1 MQQDFG
7 NVKNI
12 AVIGGGTSGLATCY
26 YLYHKLSENN
36 QLDQFRVHLFEK
48 EQELGGNAHTVV
60 LKMGETNNV
69 DSDKNEVDP
78 MTLVRWA
85 DMGVND
91 VNFSRYK
98 TLEAAMKATG
108 YFSDKNLK
116 PIEDTACFFSQDNQH
131 LYTDDIHV
139 SIDRPMERRFSLSG
153 TPQGTV
159 FTTIVEYGTQMSDC
173 EKKLDA
179 AWDIEL
185 HTFFEVLIG
194 LAEGR
199 SEVLKPELK
208 YEICLEAFNE
218 IRKQPSLA
226 NIPGPELAKLII
238 EVRDNLFFPRVAAMF
253 FTSDKGP
260 QHLPLASPFGYFSY
274 QEGKEQGEQFPDRRY
289 FVGGTKRWIEHLT
302 AYLKQGFNVNPSD
315 PKLFIHTGVDVKFKA
330 EGSGFSI
337 ASIKGTEDDSL
348 RNAPFDA
355 VVSTIHA
362 NHARTQISFDAAH
375 AEQGNVLDPILA
387 RIKYTQS
394 IGIVHTDASVI
405 SANVNSWRTF
415 NISIRHGEAMVP
427 YSITFQE
434 NRHQNDW
441 CNPQIRHAP
450 ELSYFVTLN
459 PTQPIADKFVLR
471 TVDSNE
477 NLDFLC
483 GTDLTELPESTQ
495 KHLKSGSDKNLLGRT
510 DNKAIFY
517 FAHNVYDKAAHQSQ
531 LDIEEYHTNLAINVK
546 QNGYAPIVYA
556 GSWCAEVGLQETC
569 WKQAENAVDKLLPVF
584 S

>member
-26 YLYHKLSENN
+26 YLYHKLSESN

-139 SIDRPMERRFSLSG
+139 SIDRPMDRRFSLSG

-199 SEVLKPELK
+199 SEALKPELK

-226 NIPGPELAKLII
+226 NVPGPELAKLII

-253 FTSDKGP
+253 FTSDKGS

-302 AYLKQGFNVNPSD
+302 AYLEQGFNVNPSN
-315 PKLFIHTGVDVKFKA
+315 PKLFIYTGVDVKFKA

-375 AEQGNVLDPILA
+375 AEQCNVLDPILA

-483 GTDLTELPESTQ
+483 GTDLTQLPESTQ

>member
-26 YLYHKLSENN
+26 YLYHKLSESN

-60 LKMGETNNV
+60 LNMGKTNSV
-69 DSDKNEVDP
+69 DSEGNNIDP

-91 VNFSRYK
+91 VNFSEYHTLK
-98 TLEAAMKATG
+98 TVMTETE
-108 YFSDKNLK
+108 YFNERNLK

-139 SIDRPMERRFSLSG
+139 SMDRPMDRRFSLSG
-153 TPQGTV
+153 TLQGTV
-159 FTTIVEYGTQMSDC
+159 FTTIVEYGTQMSRD
-173 EKKLDA
+173 KIKLDA
-179 AWDIEL
+179 AWGIEL
-185 HTFFEVLIG
+185 HTFFGVLIA

-226 NIPGPELAKLII
+226 NVPGPELAKLII

-274 QEGKEQGEQFPDRRY
+274 QEGKGAKEQFPDRRY

-302 AYLKQGFNVNPSD
+302 AYLLDKFNPPQSE
-315 PKLFIHTGVDVKFKA
+315 PKLFIYTGADVKFKA
-330 EGSGFSI
+330 EGTGFTV
-337 ASIKGTEDDSL
+337 ASIKGTEVASL

-362 NHARTQISFDAAH
+362 NHARTQIAFDGAH

-405 SANVNSWRTF
+405 SSNVNSWRTF
-415 NISIRHGEAMVP
+415 NVSIRHGEAMVP

-441 CNPQIRHAP
+441 CNPNIRNAP

-495 KHLKSGSDKNLLGRT
+495 KHLKSGNNKNLLGRT

-531 LDIEEYHTNLAINVK
+531 LDIEDYHTNLAINVK

>member
-26 YLYHKLSENN
+26 YLYHKLSESN

-60 LKMGETNNV
+60 LNMGKTNSV
-69 DSDKNEVDP
+69 DSEGSNIDP

-131 LYTDDIHV
+131 LYTDDLHV

-153 TPQGTV
+153 TPQGDV
-159 FTTIVEYGTQMSDC
+159 FEAIVDYGTNMSDD
-173 EKKLDA
+173 KDKLEV
-179 AWDIEL
+179 AWNIEL
-185 HTFFEVLIG
+185 HTFFDVLIA
-194 LAEGR
+194 LAEGHA
-199 SEVLKPELK
+199 EILKPKME

-218 IRKQPSLA
+218 IRKHPSLA
-226 NIPGPELAKLII
+226 NVRGPELAKLII

-302 AYLKQGFNVNPSD
+302 AYLEQGFNVNPSD

-405 SANVNSWRTF
+405 SSNVNSWRTF

-441 CNPQIRHAP
+441 CNPQIRNAP

-495 KHLKSGSDKNLLGRT
+495 KHLKSGNNKNLLGRT

-531 LDIEEYHTNLAINVK
+531 HDIEEYHKSLAINVK

-569 WKQAENAVDKLLPVF
+569 WIQAENAVDKLLPVF